1 MKKLIALIL
10 CLAMVT
16 VLFVGC
22 TNGTESNNDPS
33 TDSKNT
39 NANTDTEDEK
49 LVIGVAYQDFTNEF
63 TTELQIGVQNAA
75 KELGI
80 ELIEVDG
87 KGLAENQLSQVENF
101 ITQGVDGIILNPYDA
116 DGCAP
121 AVTAAKN
128 AGIPIVVVNAK
139 TSNVDEADAFVGSDD
154 VIGGEMEM
162 QYVADQLGGKGTIVI
177 MSGLYGNSAQIDR
190 QQGIDN
196 ILANYPDITVY
207 AEQTGNWVRDEGM
220 TLMENWLQS
229 GEKIDAVV
237 AHNDQM
243 ALGAL
248 QAIEEAKPEN
258 DIIIIGIDAIADAVN
273 SVAND
278 GMTATILQDGQ
289 GQGASALETVVKV
302 IKGENFEK
310 TVNIPFILITKDNVA
325 DYQ

>member
-1 MKKLIALIL
+1 MKKITALLL
-10 CLAMVT
+10 CLVLLAAM
-16 VLFVGC
+16 LAGC
-22 TNGTESNNDPS
+22 AQETPAPTTPDATTPDASNNGTE
-33 TDSKNT
+33 TKT
-39 NANTDTEDEK
+39 

-63 TTELQIGVQNAA
+63 TTELQLGVQKAA
-75 KELGI
+75 KELNV
-80 ELIEVDG
+80 ELVEVDG
-87 KGLAENQLSQVENF
+87 KGLAENQLSQIENF

-121 AVTAAKN
+121 AVTAAKE

-139 TSNVDEADAFVGSDD
+139 TSNVDEADAFIGSDD

-162 QYVADQLGGKGTIVI
+162 QYVAEQLGGKGTIVI
-177 MSGLYGNSAQIDR
+177 MSGMYGNSAQIDR
-190 QQGIDN
+190 QQGIEN
-196 ILANYPDITVY
+196 VLAKYPDIKVF

-220 TLMENWLQS
+220 TLMENWLQT
-229 GEKIDAVV
+229 GEQIDAVV

-258 DIIIIGIDAIADAVN
+258 PIITIGIDAIADAVN
-273 SVAND
+273 SVANG

-289 GQGASALETVVKV
+289 GQGASALETLLKV
-302 IKGENFEK
+302 INGESFEK

-325 DYQ
+325 EYQ

>member
-22 TNGTESNNDPS
+22 ANDTESNSDPAPS
-33 TDSKNT
+33 SENT
-39 NANTDTEDEK
+39 NTENEK

-75 KELGI
+75 KELGVD
-80 ELIEVDG
+80 LIEVDG
-87 KGLAENQLSQVENF
+87 KALAENQLSQVENF

-139 TSNVDEADAFVGSDD
+139 TSNVEEADAFVGSDD

-190 QQGIDN
+190 QQGIEN

-248 QAIEEAKPEN
+248 QAIEEANPEN

-273 SVAND
+273 SVANG

-302 IKGENFEK
+302 IKGESFEK
-310 TVNIPFILITKDNVA
+310 AVNIPFILITKDNVA
-325 DYQ
+325 DSQ

>member
-1 MKKLIALIL
+1 
-10 CLAMVT
+10 
-16 VLFVGC
+16 
-22 TNGTESNNDPS
+22 
-33 TDSKNT
+33 
-39 NANTDTEDEK
+39 
-49 LVIGVAYQDFTNEF
+49 
-63 TTELQIGVQNAA
+63 
-75 KELGI
+75 
-80 ELIEVDG
+80 
-87 KGLAENQLSQVENF
+87 
-101 ITQGVDGIILNPYDA
+101 
-116 DGCAP
+116 
-121 AVTAAKN
+121 
-128 AGIPIVVVNAK
+128 
-139 TSNVDEADAFVGSDD
+139 
-154 VIGGEMEM
+154 MEM

-190 QQGIDN
+190 QQGIEN

-207 AEQTGNWVRDEGM
+207 AEQTANWVRDEGM

-273 SVAND
+273 SVANG

-302 IKGENFEK
+302 IKGESFEK

>member
-22 TNGTESNNDPS
+22 ANDTESNSDPAPS
-33 TDSKNT
+33 SENT
-39 NANTDTEDEK
+39 NTENEK

-75 KELGI
+75 KELGVD
-80 ELIEVDG
+80 LIEVDG
-87 KGLAENQLSQVENF
+87 KALAENQLSQVENF

-139 TSNVDEADAFVGSDD
+139 TSNVEEADAFVGSDD

-190 QQGIDN
+190 QQGIEN

-207 AEQTGNWVRDEGM
+207 AEQT
-220 TLMENWLQS
+220 

-248 QAIEEAKPEN
+248 QAIEEANPEN

-273 SVAND
+273 SVANG

-302 IKGENFEK
+302 IKGESFEK
-310 TVNIPFILITKDNVA
+310 AVNIPFILITKDNVA

>member
-22 TNGTESNNDPS
+22 ANDTESNSDPAPS
-33 TDSKNT
+33 SENT
-39 NANTDTEDEK
+39 NTENEK

-75 KELGI
+75 KELGVD
-80 ELIEVDG
+80 LIEVDG
-87 KGLAENQLSQVENF
+87 KALAENQLSQVENF

-139 TSNVDEADAFVGSDD
+139 TSNVEEADAFVGSDD

-190 QQGIDN
+190 QQGIEN

-248 QAIEEAKPEN
+248 QAIEEANPEN

-273 SVAND
+273 SVANG
-278 GMTATILQDGQ
+278 GMTVRSFRTAR
-289 GQGASALETVVKV
+289 ARAL
-302 IKGENFEK
+302 
-310 TVNIPFILITKDNVA
+310 PRWRPL
-325 DYQ
+325 

>member
-22 TNGTESNNDPS
+22 ANDTESNSDPAPS
-33 TDSKNT
+33 SENT
-39 NANTDTEDEK
+39 NTNTNTENEK

-139 TSNVDEADAFVGSDD
+139 TSNVEEADAFVGSDD

-177 MSGLYGNSAQIDR
+177 MSGLYGNSA
-190 QQGIDN
+190 
-196 ILANYPDITVY
+196 
-207 AEQTGNWVRDEGM
+207 
-220 TLMENWLQS
+220 
-229 GEKIDAVV
+229 
-237 AHNDQM
+237 
-243 ALGAL
+243 
-248 QAIEEAKPEN
+248 
-258 DIIIIGIDAIADAVN
+258 
-273 SVAND
+273 
-278 GMTATILQDGQ
+278 
-289 GQGASALETVVKV
+289 
-302 IKGENFEK
+302 
-310 TVNIPFILITKDNVA
+310 
-325 DYQ
+325 